1 MSSAQGKSP
10 RRHKAEALGVLLPG
24 DRRNLKHHRKF
35 FKLLA
40 LGMQYW
46 VPAWEFVSR
55 SESWVAHAVA
65 RRIAEAA
72 ADPALYD
79 NVTRQIAQGC

>member
-1 MSSAQGKSP
+1 
-10 RRHKAEALGVLLPG
+10 
-24 DRRNLKHHRKF
+24 
-35 FKLLA
+35 
-40 LGMQYW
+40 MQYW

-79 NVTRQIAQGC
+79 SVTREIARGAGPAGGEAARAVRCRGAQNRGGLPEPCDDPGRLL